1 MSVINEELEKLSTNP
16 EQLLRCVRC
25 PHSQIHLS
33 NTFQSWDL
41 KLLTE
46 LDEWQNALGQ
56 HNVQVGERA
65 FQVAFDLLSPE
76 LINTRMH
83 LYTIYNFIRL
93 RLLTFLQ
100 TLPQYCKSRSLQQ
113 IRWMNGM

>member
-1 MSVINEELEKLSTNP
+1 MRNLKN
-16 EQLLRCVRC
+16 
-25 PHSQIHLS
+25 SQQIQSNFLGVSDVHILKFILS

-93 RLLTFLQ
+93 KLLAFLQ